1 MVYLVTTENRLV
13 DTPYKIISV
22 EESLKLLS
30 TLSIVGLDTETS
42 GRDPH
47 ICKLLCVQIGNKDI
61 QIVIDCSTID
71 IIQYKK

>member
-1 MVYLVTTENRLV
+1 MVYLVTTENKLV

-42 GRDPH
+42 GLDCH
-47 ICKLLCVQIGNKDI
+47 NDTLLSLQLGCYDFQV
-61 QIVIDCSTID
+61 VVDCTKIKTI
-71 IIQYKK
+71 